1 MFPIFVCSQMLR
13 ENQTAQT
20 TNDYEVLLHPAEP
33 YRTKCHETD
42 VVLMAACFC

>member
-1 MFPIFVCSQMLR
+1 MFPIFVCSQMLT
-13 ENQTAQT
+13 ENQKAQT
-20 TNDYEVLLHPAEP
+20 TNDYEWFYPAEP